1 MHPELSYS
9 RKTSEQIW
17 ILMTPTVD
25 TKNPNRKTYH
35 VSHFSWQERTVCT
48 RISRD
53 CSRRRVSNISIFCQK
68 PSFCQQSL
76 QSSPLP
82 STNWE
87 VGNFLSPFI
96 INWKLTIHTSVAP
109 KKSLEV
115 QENDWILTELIVA
128 ACDQTTDFR
137 AEPRHVH
144 SSFCVD
150 TLLPAGDLESSA
162 VRHRLFV
169 TFHSCNADV

>member
-1 MHPELSYS
+1 MSSIILS
-9 RKTSEQIW
+9 TC
-17 ILMTPTVD
+17 
-25 TKNPNRKTYH
+25 TKNPNRKTFH

-87 VGNFLSPFI
+87 VGSFYPLSLLI
-96 INWKLTIHTSVAP
+96 ENWQSTLRWRQRKVW
-109 KKSLEV
+109 KCRK
-115 QENDWILTELIVA
+115 NDWILTELIVA
-128 ACDQTTDFR
+128 ACDQTSDFR